1 MLDLYIDTRFRS
13 GLERMVARNRLGS
26 YDTPV
31 NWDLEL
37 ASVMK
42 KHDGGIALAF
52 PNVKDYD
59 VPVIGNLLCS
69 KENCEAAF
77 GVDYRD
83 LRQLISRGLD
93 KPIAPV
99 NVDAAPAQEV
109 VVTQNIDIGRM
120 FPLLRHTPADG
131 GRFITAGVVVVRD
144 PETGV
149 YNCSYHRLQLAGPD
163 STLIQLDYGRHLR
176 AAFERAQKAGK
187 PLPIAICIGTDLS
200 VQLAAATMG
209 ARMPES
215 VSELAAAGG
224 LCGKPI
230 PLVRAVSQDLFLPA
244 ETEIVLEGVILPET
258 TAHEGPFGEFV
269 GFLSP
274 PGNAPVVQITAVTHR
289 RNPIYHAINGYG
301 RETIMLRKYV
311 LEASLMSALQPA
323 FPFVTDVEMTAG
335 GLHRFHAVLQV
346 RKSVRQHDGLQR
358 NAILGAFATL
368 KDLDMVIAVDDDI
381 NIQDPADVEY
391 ALATR
396 FEASQ
401 DIIIIPGA
409 RGHEYVRASKDG
421 IRAKLALDATVP
433 FDQRDRFTRAKFAD
447 VATSFKDFTIGGGDF
462 STYLS
467 GAPSRS
473 PAKV

>member
-1 MLDLYIDTRFRS
+1 MLDLQIDTRFRS
-13 GLERMVARNRLGS
+13 ALERMTSRGRVGS
-26 YDTPV
+26 FDKV
-31 NWDLEL
+31 VDWDLEI
-37 ASVMK
+37 ASIMK
-42 KHDGGIALAF
+42 KLDGGVALAF
-52 PNVKDYD
+52 PKVKDYEI
-59 VPVIGNLLCS
+59 PIIGNLLCS
-69 KENCEAAF
+69 RENCEAAF

-83 LRQLISRGLD
+83 LRALISRGLD
-93 KPIAPV
+93 HPIHPV

-109 VVTQNIDIGRM
+109 VIRDGIDIARLL
-120 FPLLRHTPADG
+120 PLLRHTPADG
-131 GRFITAGVVVVRD
+131 GRFITSGVVVVRD

-149 YNCSYHRLQLAGPD
+149 YNASYHRLQLAGPD
-163 STLIQLDYGRHLR
+163 RTLIQLDYGRHLR
-176 AAFERAQKAGK
+176 SAFERAQRAGK
-187 PLPIAICIGTDLS
+187 PLAVAVCIGTDLA

-215 VSELAAAGG
+215 SSELAAAGG
-224 LCGKPI
+224 VCGKPI

-244 ETEIVLEGVILPET
+244 ETEIVLEGLILPEAT
-258 TAHEGPFGEFV
+258 QKEGPFGEFV

-274 PGNAPVVQITAVTHR
+274 EGQAPILQITALTHR
-289 RNPIYHAINGYG
+289 RRPIYHAINGFG

-311 LEASLMSALQPA
+311 LEASLLSALQPA

-335 GLHRFHAVLQV
+335 GLHRFHAVIQV

-381 NIQDPADVEY
+381 DIHDPADVEY

-396 FEASQ
+396 FEASE

-433 FDQRDRFTRAKFAD
+433 FEQRARFTRAKFTQ
-447 VATSFKDFTIGGGDF
+447 TSASLGDF
-462 STYLS
+462 SFSGQNGFGDYLT
-467 GAPSRS
+467 GARTSE
-473 PAKV
+473 KV